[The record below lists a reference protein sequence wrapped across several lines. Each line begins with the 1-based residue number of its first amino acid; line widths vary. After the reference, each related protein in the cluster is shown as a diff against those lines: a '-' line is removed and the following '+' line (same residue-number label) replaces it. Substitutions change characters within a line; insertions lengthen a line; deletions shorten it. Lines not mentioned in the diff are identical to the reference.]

1 MMLSSLELLTVH
13 YLMSYD
19 LISDVEDVT
28 PDKYTVILSDMIIY
42 YTSS

>member
-13 YLMSYD
+13 HLMSYD

-28 PDKYTVILSDMIIY
+28 PWTNIELY
-42 YTSS
+42 